1 MAHASD
7 TRFLVLHGLR
17 LKGFAEPPAVAAAV
31 GLDPATVGEHLPG
44 LADDELAVHRTGSI
58 SGWTLT
64 RVGRQVQQELAAKD
78 LADSGTTA
86 TVRGLYERFLG
97 HNGEL
102 LAVCTDWQVRADTIN
117 DHADAG
123 YDRSVLDRLDAVHE
137 AVAPVVEDLAGTL
150 ARYAPFGPRLD
161 GAIARVRAGEH
172 DFVTKPVIDS
182 YHTVW
187 FELHEDLLT
196 SLGIDRSQE
205 APH

>member
-1 MAHASD
+1 VTHPSD
-7 TRFLVLHGLR
+7 PRFLVLHGLR

-31 GLDPATVGEHLPG
+31 GLDPSTVESHLPG
-44 LADDELAVHRTGSI
+44 LADDELAARRTGSI

-64 RVGRQVQQELAAKD
+64 RTGRQVQQELAAKD

-86 TVRGLYERFLG
+86 TVRVHYERFLE

-102 LAVCTDWQVRADTIN
+102 LAVCTDWQVRGDAIN
-117 DHADAG
+117 DHADAA
-123 YDRSVLDRLDAVHE
+123 YDRGVLARLDAVHH
-137 AVAPVVEDLAGTL
+137 AVVPVVQDLAGTL
-150 ARYAPFGPRLD
+150 LRYTPFAQRLG
-161 GAIARVRAGEH
+161 GAIERVRTGAH
-172 DFVTKPVIDS
+172 DYVTKPIIDS

-205 APH
+205 AQH